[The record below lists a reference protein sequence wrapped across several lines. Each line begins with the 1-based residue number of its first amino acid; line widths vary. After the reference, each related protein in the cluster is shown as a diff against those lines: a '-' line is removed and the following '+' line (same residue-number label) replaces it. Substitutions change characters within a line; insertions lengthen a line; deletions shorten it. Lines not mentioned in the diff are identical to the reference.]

1 MSIDLRTDA
10 GQAGRLI
17 PGAYERNT
25 LTYRQPGSIGASG
38 SVAME
43 MGSSSMDAATIAER
57 EREGGGAPNQRH
69 RKVQT
74 QSRTGPEKRDA
85 VRNGSWLTGGS
96 LWFQILRLA
105 RR

>member
-1 MSIDLRTDA
+1 MVIDLGADA

-25 LTYRQPGSIGASG
+25 LTYGQPGSMSSSG
-38 SVAME
+38 SVAVQA
-43 MGSSSMDAATIAER
+43 GSSSMDAATIAER
-57 EREGGGAPNQRH
+57 EREGGGAPNQR
-69 RKVQT
+69 RRRVPT
-74 QSRTGPEKRDA
+74 QSRTGPALTNAEG
-85 VRNGSWLTGGS
+85 NGSWFTGGY